1 MFTKY
6 NENWNRGATGE
17 ICIRTQEAEIH
28 LSVSINLLIRMRV
41 LSVGENSRSQIKGTH
56 QKYMRHRGS

>member
-28 LSVSINLLIRMRV
+28 LSVSINLLIR
-41 LSVGENSRSQIKGTH
+41 NSLNKLHLLTPQDL
-56 QKYMRHRGS
+56 